1 MKELAS
7 YKVESE
13 GVPGD
18 VAIIQSEEDYI
29 NHYELRHT
37 RIKQATKI
45 ILDYL
50 KRKIV
55 EAVNISITEVLDP
68 READAVKQRLFKA
81 TRALVKQELAGLSP
95 DEEDILVGR
104 LIQDMIG
111 LGELELLLADAN
123 LEEIV
128 VNSSREPAYVY
139 HKQFGWLKTN
149 VTIPTEEQIH
159 NYASIIGRRVG
170 RQITNLTPLM
180 DATLLSGSRVNA
192 TLFPI
197 SSKGHGLTIRKFRAE
212 PWTIIDFINNH
223 TLNLDVSALIWLAV
237 QYELN
242 TLISGG
248 TASGKTSFLN
258 SILVFTPPNQRIVS
272 IEDTRELVLPSF
284 LHWTPMVTRLP
295 NPEGKGEV
303 SMLDLM
309 VNSLRMRPD
318 RIVVGEIR
326 RQREAEVLFE
336 AMHTGHSV
344 YATLH
349 ADTAAQVRHRLI
361 NPPIALP
368 EDVLEALHLVII
380 QYRQRRTGIRRTF
393 EVAEVVPEE
402 DKVNMN
408 LLYSWDPR
416 NDELQKVD
424 DSSRLFRELT
434 MHTGLTRKEIESDLK
449 EKQNILRYML
459 KQEIHDVTSV
469 GRVVAWYYRDP
480 QKVLKVVSKNED
492 KSVLLK

>member
-1 MKELAS
+1 MKQLAF
-7 YKVESE
+7 YKLESE
-13 GVPGD
+13 GVPAE
-18 VAIIQSEEDYI
+18 VAIIENEDDYI
-29 NHYELRHT
+29 NTYELRHT
-37 RIKQATKI
+37 RVKQATRI

-68 READAVKQRLFKA
+68 RAADEVKQRLIKA
-81 TRALVKQELAGLSP
+81 TRTLVEQELSGLSE
-95 DEEDILVGR
+95 DEENIIVGR

-111 LGELELLLADAN
+111 LGELELILSDVN

-128 VNSSREPAYVY
+128 INSSKEPVFVY

-149 VTIPTEEQIH
+149 LTISTEEQIH

-197 SSKGHGLTIRKFRAE
+197 STKGHGLTIRKFRAD
-212 PWTIIDFINNH
+212 PWTIIDFVNNK
-223 TLNLDVSALIWLAV
+223 TLNLEVASLIWLAV

-248 TASGKTSFLN
+248 TASGKTCFLN
-258 SILVFTPPNQRIVS
+258 SILVFTPPNQRLVS

-284 LHWTPMVTRLP
+284 LHWTPLLTRLP

-303 SMLDLM
+303 NMLDLM

-361 NPPIALP
+361 NPPIAIP
-368 EDVLEALHLVII
+368 EDVLEALHLVIV

-393 EVAEVVPEE
+393 EVAEVIPQEN
-402 DKVNMN
+402 KVSMEVM
-408 LLYSWDPR
+408 YSWDPR
-416 NDELQKVD
+416 EDELKKIEE
-424 DSSRLFRELT
+424 SSRLFSELT
-434 MHTGLTRKEIESDLK
+434 LHTGFTRKEIADDLK
-449 EKQNILRYML
+449 QKQNILKYMI
-459 KQEIHDVTSV
+459 KQDIHEVNSV
-469 GRVVAWYYRDP
+469 GKLVAWYYRDP
-480 QKVLKVVSKNED
+480 ERVLGAVNKNQD
-492 KSVLLK
+492 KGVLLK